1 MLVQACRLEISL
13 KGGKGVKIM
22 VDFVM
27 DLMIPS
33 AIMYGWPIAVCAIVY
48 VIDAIARYNGHA
60 PVAFLGA
67 LIFGEPV
74 ETRVRVKAY
83 RGPRRVYVDK
93 TKVYRR
99 RF

>member
-1 MLVQACRLEISL
+1 ME
-13 KGGKGVKIM
+13 GFIM
-22 VDFVM
+22 DFI
-27 DLMIPS
+27 IPS

-48 VIDAIARYNGHA
+48 VIDAIARYHGHA

-67 LIFGEPV
+67 LIFDEPI

-93 TKVYRR
+93 TRVYRR